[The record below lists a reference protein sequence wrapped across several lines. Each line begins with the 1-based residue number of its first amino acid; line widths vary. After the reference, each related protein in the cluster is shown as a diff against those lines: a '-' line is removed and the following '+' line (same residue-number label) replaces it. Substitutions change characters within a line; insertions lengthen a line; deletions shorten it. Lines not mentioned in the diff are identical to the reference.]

1 MECLIFDHYFVFST
15 ADCWLL
21 LEKLDCCWL
30 WLEKLNTPYFALAAV
45 FLYLAP
51 GSGDW
56 TLRNE
61 ALPWDGLEGK
71 RALTVV
77 KGGGSKVP
85 YIFNKITIKQNNLT
99 PFSPS
104 GSCCSKAFAR
114 GGGGA
119 GPAFP
124 HTAWGREGREG
135 RGLPGRCAC
144 AAAWSRPP
152 AAVPAAA
159 DWRGGPATVMEARTA
174 LTFVRG
180 GPALSPSL
188 SPPRGRPPT
197 PPPGGNSP
205 QPSPCTAHSAP
216 AAASAA
222 PPASSPVSHLPAPP
236 PLAGA
241 RRCAPPW

>member
-119 GPAFP
+119 GFSSHRLGA
-124 HTAWGREGREG
+124 GRA
-135 RGLPGRCAC
+135 RGAGSA
-144 AAAWSRPP
+144 RPLRMRRRL
-152 AAVPAAA
+152 V
-159 DWRGGPATVMEARTA
+159 
-174 LTFVRG
+174 
-180 GPALSPSL
+180 
-188 SPPRGRPPT
+188 
-197 PPPGGNSP
+197 PPPGRRSGGSRLARRP
-205 QPSPCTAHSAP
+205 RYSDGGPYRLDVRPGWARSLSLSLPSPR
-216 AAASAA
+216 
-222 PPASSPVSHLPAPP
+222 PPSHPSP
-236 PLAGA
+236 G
-241 RRCAPPW
+241 R